1 MKTMMLME
9 DNTNQALH
17 YIREFRREGYHI
29 LLARNGTEVLS
40 QLREQ
45 TPDII
50 IMGLTFF
57 FMDYKEDIR
66 SLLITFREIPLIIN
80 TEYDCQR
87 EKFHNWVPEACVVKS
102 ADLSELKSKAKEILN
117 KHDMCLRQVS

>member
-1 MKTMMLME
+1 MKTIMLLE

-17 YIREFRREGYHI
+17 YIREFRREGYRV
-29 LLARNGTEVLS
+29 LLARNGTEAVS

-45 TPDII
+45 TPDIV

-57 FMDYKEDIR
+57 FKDYKEDIR

-87 EKFHNWVPEACVVKS
+87 EKFRNWFPDACVVKS

-117 KHDMCLRQVS
+117 NHDRYLKKVS

>member
-17 YIREFRREGYHI
+17 HIREFRREGYHI

-45 TPDII
+45 IPDII
-50 IMGLTFF
+50 IMGRTFF
-57 FMDYKEDIR
+57 FMDWKEDMR

-87 EKFHNWVPEACVVKS
+87 EKFRNWVPEACVVKS

-117 KHDMCLRQVS
+117 KHYMCLRQVS